1 MFSMGFYSDSMGFYN
16 AFIVIQC
23 EFIVIKNSE
32 SMGFYGDLVGYK
44 WGSHGGFFI
53 LFFKPPP
60 AMVGLVG
67 SGLPSGENP

>member
-1 MFSMGFYSDSMGFYN
+1 MGFYN

-32 SMGFYGDLVGYK
+32 SMGFYSDLIGFYGDLVGYK